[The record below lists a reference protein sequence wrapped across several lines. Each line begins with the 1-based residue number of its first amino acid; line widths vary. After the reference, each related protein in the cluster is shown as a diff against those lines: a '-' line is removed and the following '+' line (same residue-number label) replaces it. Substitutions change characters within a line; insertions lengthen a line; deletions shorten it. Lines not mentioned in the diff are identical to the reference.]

1 MIDGAGD
8 DTLIGWK
15 GDDTYVFGLGF
26 RGALAGIMAIS
37 GVVNTLALTG
47 SFYMLQ
53 VYDRVLTS
61 HSVPTLVALSVLA
74 IGLYLFLGA
83 LDVIRA
89 QALVRIGSA
98 FDERLRPSPMRP

>member
-1 MIDGAGD
+1 
-8 DTLIGWK
+8 
-15 GDDTYVFGLGF
+15 
-26 RGALAGIMAIS
+26 
-37 GVVNTLALTG
+37 
-47 SFYMLQ
+47 MLQ

-61 HSVPTLVALSVLA
+61 HSVPTLVVLSVLA

-98 FDERLRPSPMRP
+98 FDQRLSPIAHAAVMRLPIYGASTTDATQPLRDVDAIRQFLSNQAR